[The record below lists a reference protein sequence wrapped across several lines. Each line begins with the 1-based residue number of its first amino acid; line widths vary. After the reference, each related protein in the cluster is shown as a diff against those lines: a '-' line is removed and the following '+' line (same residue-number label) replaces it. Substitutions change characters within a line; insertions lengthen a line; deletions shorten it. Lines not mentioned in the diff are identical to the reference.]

1 MALERTYLIGVIASY
16 PIVLFFGPFAHF
28 HGNLTLKL
36 FRMADINFIRCCLM
50 ILRLLEL
57 VPSGSLFAAENILQG
72 KRFFMHLW
80 NGEVNFNNFVQVP
93 WVLCQRM
100 NPL

>member
-1 MALERTYLIGVIASY
+1 MRQQGKQQTKVPAPSTLMALGRTYLIGVIASY

-36 FRMADINFIRCCLM
+36 FRMDFIRCYLM

-57 VPSGSLFAAENILQG
+57 IPSGSLFAAKTFCKENDS
-72 KRFFMHLW
+72 
-80 NGEVNFNNFVQVP
+80 
-93 WVLCQRM
+93 
-100 NPL
+100 